1 MFYDVIANRSEF
13 LRLSDPEV
21 YETLSNMFPDRNLY
35 CHSQDWRDSDK
46 YHLKAKGGRG
56 DVLVGWGNVTKED
69 EESERT
75 GSLRCITLESILGHQ
90 SKSGTRN
97 QGPSGNRK

>member
-1 MFYDVIANRSEF
+1 MIYDVIANRSEF
-13 LRLSDPEV
+13 LKLSDPEV
-21 YETLSNMFPDRNLY
+21 HDTLSSMFPDRNLY

-56 DVLVGWGNVTKED
+56 DVIVGWGNITKEV
-69 EESERT
+69 EESECT
-75 GSLRCITLESILGHQ
+75 GPLHCITLKSILGHQ

-97 QGPSGNRK
+97 QGPSRNRK